1 MLRWHHK
8 LFKPI
13 INTSKINDKK
23 VKFMFCPKCG
33 SILRPKD
40 KAGKKILYCS
50 CGFTKSPDGENTELK
65 EKVEVGKKIEVM
77 ENVEINPKVRM
88 TCDKCNNNV
97 AYYWT
102 QQTRGADEPETR
114 FFKCTKCSHTWREYA

>member
-1 MLRWHHK
+1 
-8 LFKPI
+8 
-13 INTSKINDKK
+13 
-23 VKFMFCPKCG
+23 MFCPKCG

-40 KAGKKILYCS
+40 KGGKKVLYCN
-50 CGFTKSPDGENTELK
+50 CGFSKAPQDDDTTKIK
-65 EKVEVGKKIEVM
+65 ETVKSAKKIEVV
-77 ENVEINPKVRM
+77 ENLEVHPKVKIL
-88 TCDKCNNNV
+88 CEKCGNKI

>member
-1 MLRWHHK
+1 
-8 LFKPI
+8 
-13 INTSKINDKK
+13 
-23 VKFMFCPKCG
+23 MFCPKCG

-40 KAGKKILYCS
+40 KGGKKVLYCS
-50 CGFTKSPDGENTELK
+50 CGFTKSPEGEDTAQIK
-65 EKVEVGKKIEVM
+65 ETVTGAKKIEV
-77 ENVEINPKVRM
+77 VESLEVHPKVKIL
-88 TCDKCNNNV
+88 CDKCGNKI